1 MLVSFPVI
9 ISKHK
14 GSLYTVKLEHA
25 NDFQQCYTHI
35 YIIRTEKPL
44 ACEFGPVEYWS
55 VAVFN
60 INCTPPALPAALDI
74 AEPLE
79 LNW

>member
-1 MLVSFPVI
+1 MLRNVWFQST
-9 ISKHK
+9 K
-14 GSLYTVKLEHA
+14 GSLCAVRLEHA
-25 NDFQQCYTHI
+25 NDLQQWYTHI
-35 YIIRTEKPL
+35 YIVRTEKPL
-44 ACEFGPVEYWS
+44 ACELGPVEYWS